1 MKSIPVKKIPVAITT
16 EQMRVVDRLMIEEYF
31 ITLPQMM
38 ENAGRHLADLAW
50 HMVNTNSQPK
60 PPSKILVV
68 CGTGNNGGGGMVA
81 ARYLSNW
88 GCEVSIYLA
97 GKMNRLKST
106 PAKQW
111 ATVKRL
117 PLSVIAT
124 EDAGLTDRLN
134 DAELIIDAILG
145 YGVSGNPR
153 GLAGSAINAIFASNR
168 SRILA
173 LDAPSGLDTT
183 SGIAGKPTVKASAT
197 ITLALPKIGLIQSSA
212 RKYVGD
218 LYVADIGVPPA
229 LYQKMNIEYPL
240 LFNNQP
246 IIRVTMDLK

>member
-1 MKSIPVKKIPVAITT
+1 MKSIPVKKLPMAITT
-16 EQMRVVDRLMIEEYF
+16 EQMQAVDRLMIEEF
-31 ITLPQMM
+31 RISLPQMM

-50 HMVNTNSQPK
+50 QLVNNDSRPN

-97 GKMNRLKST
+97 GKTNRLKST

-111 ATVKRL
+111 ETVKRL
-117 PLSVIAT
+117 PLSVIAP

-134 DAELIIDAILG
+134 EAELIIDAILG
-145 YGVSGNPR
+145 YGVSGNPQ
-153 GLAGSAINAIFASNR
+153 GLAGAAINAIFSSNR

-173 LDAPSGLDTT
+173 LDTPSGLDTT

-197 ITLALPKIGLIQSSA
+197 ITLALPKIGLIRPSA

-218 LYVADIGVPPA
+218 LYVADIGVPPV
-229 LYQKMNIEYPL
+229 LYKKLNFKDPL
-240 LFNNQP
+240 IFNNQP
-246 IIRVTMDLK
+246 IIRVMMD

>member
-1 MKSIPVKKIPVAITT
+1 MKSIPVKKLPVAITT
-16 EQMRVVDRLMIEEYF
+16 EQMRAVDRLMIEDF
-31 ITLPQMM
+31 RISLPQMM

-50 HMVNTNSQPK
+50 QMVNKDSRPK

-88 GCEVSIYLA
+88 GCDVSIYLA
-97 GKMNRLKST
+97 GKTNRLKST

-111 ATVKRL
+111 ETVKRL
-117 PLSVIAT
+117 SLSIIAP

-134 DAELIIDAILG
+134 EAELIIDAILG
-145 YGVSGNPR
+145 YGVSGNPH
-153 GLAGSAINAIFASNR
+153 GLAGAAINAIFASNR

-173 LDAPSGLDTT
+173 LDTPSGLDTT

-197 ITLALPKIGLIQSSA
+197 ITLALPKIGLIRPSA

-218 LYVADIGVPPA
+218 LYVADIGVPPV
-229 LYQKMNIEYPL
+229 LYKKLNIKYPL
-240 LFNNQP
+240 IFNNQP
-246 IIRVTMDLK
+246 IIRVTMD